1 MARRTI
7 ALLLLPAVFAAC
19 STDLEVSAPYKD
31 ITVVYGVL
39 STRAA
44 DGTSDET
51 RHYVKINKAF
61 LGEGDALVY
70 AQIAD
75 STEYDDPDFQVAPR
89 VVDLD
94 NNAEFLLNDTM
105 MPREPGVFNSPLHK
119 VYYFDATLDP
129 EHTYAVRMKVRGNEV
144 GAETP
149 IVNPPAYQSG
159 FLQTNSNSKL
169 NLMLGNQ
176 YNTVDMDFR
185 SGRDARRYDVSY
197 RVRYAEDR
205 SGVLTEE
212 SYTVFLGSVRTNGLN
227 GGEELQVAIS
237 GEAFYQ
243 NMATVMEN
251 DPSITR
257 RIYRGLDILFAAA
270 SDEFATYL
278 TLAQPVSGIVE
289 ERPEYTNITNGFGLF
304 AGRHFQTAVGVKLG
318 DASLVQLVDGP
329 YTAPF
334 NFCIEGNG
342 PPLGCD

>member
-1 MARRTI
+1 MARRTL
-7 ALLLLPAVFAAC
+7 ALLLLPALLAAC
-19 STDLEVSAPYKD
+19 STDLEVNAPYKD
-31 ITVVYGVL
+31 ITVVYGLL
-39 STRAA
+39 STRAS
-44 DGTSDET
+44 DGLGEQT

-61 LGEGDALVY
+61 LGEGDAYVY
-70 AQIAD
+70 ALVPD
-75 STEYDDPDFQVAPR
+75 STEYDSADFAMWPR

-94 NNAEFLLNDTM
+94 NGTEHLLRDTL
-105 MPREPGVFNSPLHK
+105 MPREPGVFNSPMHQMWC
-119 VYYFDATLDP
+119 FDATLDP
-129 EHTYAVRMKVRGNEV
+129 EHRYAVRMKVRGNEV
-144 GAETP
+144 SSETP

-176 YNTVDMDFR
+176 YNTVDMEFR

-205 SGVLTEE
+205 SGTLTEE
-212 SYTVFLGSVRTNGLN
+212 SYTVFLASVRTNHLN

-237 GEAFYQ
+237 GEGFYQ
-243 NMATVMEN
+243 NLANAMEN

-257 RIYRGLDILFAAA
+257 RIYRGMDILFASA
-270 SDEFATYL
+270 SDELATYL
-278 TLAQPVSGIVE
+278 TLASPVSGIVE
-289 ERPEYTNITNGFGLF
+289 ERPEYTNITNGYGLF

-318 DASLVQLVDGP
+318 DASLQQLVTGP

-334 NFCIEGNG
+334 QFCIEGNG